1 MGVNDGK
8 GLSAAILVTS
18 DRASRRE
25 YADRTGPALAAFL
38 MERGWSVV
46 AIQVAPDEK
55 GAISQ
60 ILKAWCDARVAGL
73 VLTAGGTGL
82 GPRDVTP
89 EATRDILEKDL
100 PGLPELMRSRG
111 SARTPRA
118 ALSRAVAG
126 SCGPCLIVNLPGSPA
141 GSVESLE
148 CVLDLLPHA
157 LEMLQGGGHEEG
169 PVHGNKERS
178 HDHA

>member
-1 MGVNDGK
+1 MGVIAGS

-18 DRASRRE
+18 DRASLGQ
-25 YADRTGPALAAFL
+25 YQDLTGPALAAFL
-38 MERGWSVV
+38 MERGWRVAAVQVV
-46 AIQVAPDEK
+46 SDDKEAIA
-55 GAISQ
+55 G
-60 ILKAWCDARVAGL
+60 ILRAWCDASLAGL

-111 SARTPRA
+111 SAKTARA

-126 SCGPCLIVNLPGSPA
+126 SRGACLIVNLPGSPKGA
-141 GSVESLE
+141 VESLE
-148 CVLDLLPHA
+148 CVLELLPHA
-157 LEMLQGGGHEEG
+157 LEMLRGGGHG
-169 PVHGNKERS
+169 
-178 HDHA
+178 